1 MIETLL
7 ILLSK
12 IFDGFGDEVSEK
24 VVVKLREDRR
34 ERLRQASRQMLQVL
48 MLIGAV
54 SGLLTLV
61 IALWELLR

>member
-1 MIETLL
+1 MIEKLL
-7 ILLSK
+7 TLLSK
-12 IFDGFGDEVSEK
+12 TFDGFGDDVSEK
-24 VVVKLREDRR
+24 VVTMLREDRR
-34 ERLRQASRQMLQVL
+34 ERWRQASRQMLQVL

>member
-1 MIETLL
+1 MIEKLL
-7 ILLSK
+7 TRISK
-12 IFDGFGDEVSEK
+12 IFEGFGDDVSDK
-24 VVVKLREDRR
+24 VVTKLREDRR
-34 ERLRQASRQMLQVL
+34 ERLRQTSRQMLQVL